1 VEPTVVFPE
10 IVGVGV
16 GAITPYATT
25 AVTDEVTD
33 AVVYPVAEP
42 VTVTVRVAPRSRY
55 VGV

>member
-25 AVTDEVTD
+25 AVTDEVTA
-33 AVVYPVAEP
+33 AVVYPGAEP
-42 VTVTVRVAPRSRY
+42 VTVTVRVAPRSRA